1 MFRNSLGMLVL
12 GLGIIAAPAA
22 AQETDSAKIE
32 QLEEQI
38 EAITRELEEMK
49 LGREVVA
56 QADTSMYGLGPAAS
70 KVYRVRR
77 GVSIGGYGELLYEN
91 FATTR
96 EDGTASGKT
105 DQIDALR
112 GVVYVGYKFGDRF
125 LFNSEIEVEHGST
138 SQSGSVSLEFAYL
151 DFGFSDPVGA
161 RGGLVLLPM
170 GLVNEQHEP
179 TTFLGTERPETER
192 FIIPSTWR
200 EIGVGLFGA
209 AGGFS
214 YRGYA
219 VAGLDAV
226 SGGSSNASGFSAEG
240 LRGGRQKGSKAVA
253 ENFAGVARLDYTGKL
268 GLMIGGSAYLGNSGQ
283 GATTPAGE
291 VIDGLTFIWEGHAQ
305 YQAYGFDF
313 RGLFSMALVDDV
325 QQLNDAQGFGGNES
339 IGERLVGWYVHGG
352 YDVLRR
358 VSTRHQLIPY
368 VRYEQIDT
376 QDRVPEGFAD
386 NPANDRTILTLGV
399 AWKPIPNVVVKGD
412 YQNQRNAANTG
423 LNQWNLAMGYVF

>member
-1 MFRNSLGMLVL
+1 MSRGLRGVLVL
-12 GLGIIAAPAA
+12 GLWIIAAPAA
-22 AQETDSAKIE
+22 AQETDSARIE
-32 QLEEQI
+32 RLEGQI

-56 QADTSMYGLGPAAS
+56 QADTGMYGLGPAAS

-77 GVSIGGYGELLYEN
+77 GVSIGGYGEVLYEN
-91 FATTR
+91 FAAVR

-112 GVVYVGYKFGDRF
+112 GVVYVGYKFTDRF
-125 LFNSEIEVEHGST
+125 LFNSEIEFEHGST
-138 SQSGSVSLEFAYL
+138 AQAGSVSLEFAYV
-151 DFGFSDPVGA
+151 DYGFSDPVGA

-179 TTFLGTERPETER
+179 TVFLGTERPETELL
-192 FIIPSTWR
+192 IIPSTWR

-226 SGGSSNASGFSAEG
+226 SGGTSNAKGFSAEG

-253 ENFAGVARLDYTGKL
+253 ENFAGVARVDYTGKL
-268 GLMIGGSAYLGNSGQ
+268 GLLVGGSAYLGNSGQ
-283 GATTPAGE
+283 GATTSAGQ

-305 YQAYGFDF
+305 YRAYGFDL

-325 QQLNDAQGFGGNES
+325 AQLNEAQGFTGSES
-339 IGERLVGWYVHGG
+339 IGDRLVGWYVQGG
-352 YDVLRR
+352 YDVLRS
-358 VSTRHQLIPY
+358 VSTRHRLIPY

-376 QDRVPEGFAD
+376 QDRVPVGFSS
-386 NPANDRTILTLGV
+386 NPANDRTILTLGA
-399 AWKPIPNVVVKGD
+399 AWKPIPNIVVKGD
-412 YQNQRNAANTG
+412 YQIHRNAANSG
-423 LNQWNLAMGYVF
+423 LNQWNLSMGYVF

>member
-1 MFRNSLGMLVL
+1 ML
-12 GLGIIAAPAA
+12 GLWIIAAPAA
-22 AQETDSAKIE
+22 AQETDSARIE
-32 QLEEQI
+32 RLEGQI

-91 FATTR
+91 FAAVR

-112 GVVYVGYKFGDRF
+112 GVVYVGYKFSDRF

-138 SQSGSVSLEFAYL
+138 AESGSVSLEFAYI

-226 SGGSSNASGFSAEG
+226 SGGSSNAIGFSAEG

-253 ENFAGVARLDYTGKL
+253 ENFAGVARVDYTGKL
-268 GLMIGGSAYLGNSGQ
+268 GLMVGGSAYLGNSGQ
-283 GATTPAGE
+283 GATTTAGQ

-305 YQAYGFDF
+305 YQAYGFDL

-325 QQLNDAQGFGGNES
+325 PQLNEAQGFSGNES

-352 YDVLRR
+352 YDVLRS

-376 QDRVPEGFAD
+376 QDRVPTGFAA
-386 NPANDRTILTLGV
+386 NPANDRTILTLGT
-399 AWKPIPNVVVKGD
+399 AWKPIPNIVVKGD
-412 YQNQRNAANTG
+412 YQIQRDAANSG
-423 LNQWNLAMGYVF
+423 LNQWNLSMGYVF